1 MLLSLFVSAWLF
13 CAPDSSRELSNV
25 EVHVLEQNRTRLSSP
40 DAFNVLKSKDLQ
52 LIHGNS
58 FANALNAQAGVRL
71 EERSPG
77 SYRVAIRGS
86 SLRAPFG
93 VRNVKIYWNEIP
105 FTDAGNN
112 SYLAIL
118 EPDMTDQLVLL
129 KGPSGGLYG
138 AGTGGSMLFQGPNL
152 GLKKLEH
159 QEIVNSLGGYKHIW
173 DIEQA
178 GHRIYASFWQQ
189 PGARDWSAM
198 KKQILTHEYQT
209 TFGIN
214 GSLQITSYYA
224 DVAYQTPGGL
234 TLTQF
239 NAKPFQARPAAGAFL
254 SAEAQKATF
263 KLRSFGTGIHL
274 TNSWNGNWGYSLANS
289 IQVNKVENPT
299 IRNYEIRHEPNFSSR
314 AVIHYKQ
321 NKSAID
327 FGYEFQIG
335 QFDSQTFG
343 NRKGIK
349 DTLQTTLNTNI
360 QSGNLFVQ
368 WDYKINSNW
377 NSTVSLSANGYWTQY
392 IGNEQNLTPRLAIV
406 RKLGNH
412 QRIVFKIASGYSP
425 PSISEMR
432 PSTGIINTNLK
443 AEKGW
448 NKEISWRG
456 QYANIEW
463 DLNAYQFDL
472 DETIV
477 IRRAADGSDYF
488 ANAGNTTQQGI
499 ELGYQIN
506 LSKKITLRNSESIQN
521 FRFNQ
526 YASGTKNYSGNR
538 ITGTSPFQHASV
550 INWELQPYIT
560 WTGQFLFTDFMFLND
575 ANTDILPASRVWNS
589 KIQYRRKHWEIFFA
603 AENLLNE
610 LYVSGPDL
618 NAVGN
623 RYYNAA
629 PGRYFQT
636 GLKIKIN

>member
-1 MLLSLFVSAWLF
+1 MLLHLLFSTWLFV
-13 CAPDSSRELSNV
+13 APDSTRELANV
-25 EVHVLEQNRTRLSSP
+25 EVRVLEQNRTRLSSP
-40 DAFNVLKSKDLQ
+40 DAFNLLKSKDIQ
-52 LIHGNS
+52 PIHGNS
-58 FANALNAQAGVRL
+58 FATALNAQAGVRL

-93 VRNVKIYWNEIP
+93 VRNVKIYWNQIP

-118 EPDMTDQLVLL
+118 EPDMMDQLIIL

-138 AGTGGSMLFQGPNL
+138 AGTGGSMLFQGPIL
-152 GLKKLEH
+152 GQKKLEH
-159 QEIVNSLGGYKHIW
+159 QEIVNSLGGYKQTW
-173 DIEQA
+173 DIQHS
-178 GHRIYASFWQQ
+178 GHRVYASFWQQ

-198 KKQILTHEYQT
+198 KKQVLTHEYQKN
-209 TFGIN
+209 FGIN

-234 TLTQF
+234 TRAQYNT
-239 NAKPFQARPAAGAFL
+239 NPFQARPAAGIFL
-254 SAEAQKATF
+254 SAAAQQATF
-263 KLRSFGTGIHL
+263 KLKSFGTGVNL

-299 IRNYEIRHEPNFSSR
+299 IRNYEIRHEPNVSSR
-314 AVIHYKQ
+314 GVIHYQK
-321 NKSAID
+321 NASSID

-349 DTLQTTLNTNI
+349 DTLQTSQNTNI

-368 WDYKINSNW
+368 WDYQINPNW

-392 IGNEQNLTPRLAIV
+392 IGNEQNVTPRLAIV
-406 RKLGNH
+406 RKLGNR
-412 QRIVFKIASGYSP
+412 QRLVFKIASGYSP
-425 PSISEMR
+425 PSIAEMR

-456 QYANIEW
+456 NYTNFEW
-463 DLNAYQFDL
+463 DINAYQFDL

-488 ANAGNTTQQGI
+488 VNTGSTTQQGI

-506 LSKKITLRNSESIQN
+506 LGKKLTLRNSESIQN

-526 YASGTKNYSGNR
+526 YKSGTKDYSGNR
-538 ITGTSPFQHASV
+538 LTGTSPFQHASV
-550 INWELQPYIT
+550 IQWELSPKLT
-560 WTGQFLFTDFMFLND
+560 WTGQFLFTDFMYLND
-575 ANTDILPASRVWNS
+575 ANTDVLPSSRVWNS
-589 KIQYRRKHWEIFFA
+589 KIQYQRKHWEIYLA
-603 AENLLNE
+603 AENLFNE

-618 NAVGN
+618 NAVGS

-636 GLKIKIN
+636 GLKIKLN

>member
-1 MLLSLFVSAWLF
+1 MLLSLLVSAWLF
-13 CAPDSSRELSNV
+13 CVPDSSIELSNV

-40 DAFNVLKSKDLQ
+40 DAFNLLKAADIHA
-52 LIHGNS
+52 IHGNS
-58 FANALNAQAGVRL
+58 FAAALNAQAGVRL

-93 VRNVKIYWNEIP
+93 VRNVKIYWNNIP

-112 SYLAIL
+112 SYLALL
-118 EPDMTDQLVLL
+118 EPDMMDQLILL

-138 AGTGGSMLFQGPNL
+138 AGTGGSMIFQGPDLTKNQL
-152 GLKKLEH
+152 IH
-159 QEIVNSLGGYKHIW
+159 QEMGNSLGGYKQSW
-173 DIEQA
+173 DIQQS
-178 GHRIYASFWQQ
+178 GHRVFASYWQQ

-198 KKQILTHEYQT
+198 KKQILTHEYEKR
-209 TFGIN
+209 FGIN
-214 GSLQITSYYA
+214 GSIRLTSYYA
-224 DVAYQTPGGL
+224 DIAYQTPGGL
-234 TLTQF
+234 TLAQF
-239 NAKPFQARPAAGAFL
+239 NAKPYQARPAAGAFL
-254 SAEAQKATF
+254 SAADQQATF
-263 KLRSFGTGIHL
+263 KLKSFGTGFYL
-274 TNSWNGNWGYSLANS
+274 KNSWNGQWGYDIANAV
-289 IQVNKVENPT
+289 QVNKVENPT

-314 AVIHYKQ
+314 AVVHYHQ

-349 DTLQTTLNTNI
+349 DTLQTTQNTNI
-360 QSGNLFVQ
+360 QSGNLFAQ
-368 WDYKINSNW
+368 WDYQINENW

-392 IGNEQNLTPRLAIV
+392 IGNEQNLTPRLALV
-406 RKLGNH
+406 RKLGIH
-412 QRIVFKIASGYSP
+412 QRLVFKFASGYSP

-456 QYANIEW
+456 HYDLFDW
-463 DLNAYQFDL
+463 DLNLYQFDL

-477 IRRAADGSDYF
+477 VRRAADGSDYF
-488 ANAGNTTQQGI
+488 ANAGSTTQQGI

-506 LSKKITLRNSESIQN
+506 LGKKVQLRNSESIQN

-526 YASGTKNYSGNR
+526 YISGTKDYSGNR
-538 ITGTSPFQHASV
+538 ITGTSPFQHAS
-550 INWELQPYIT
+550 IIQWEIHPAIS
-560 WTGQFLFTDFMFLND
+560 WTGQFLFTDFMYLND
-575 ANTDILPASRVWNS
+575 ANTDILPSSRVWNS
-589 KIQYRRKHWEIFFA
+589 KIQFRQKHWEIWFA
-603 AENLLNE
+603 AENLFSE

-629 PGRYFQT
+629 SGRYFQT
-636 GLKIKIN
+636 GLKIKLN